1 MKTLPDD
8 SIDAIICDPPYNLAF
23 MGKTWDTH
31 INNAAYQEWTREW
44 ATEAYRVLK
53 PGGHLLAFG
62 GTRTYHRQT
71 CGIEDAGFEIRD
83 CLAWI
88 YGTGFPKSLNVSKAI
103 DKRPGVTR
111 HAEFAAHLRER
122 IAVKGYT
129 NTFDVAE
136 AVIGRRTGAVANW
149 QKYQWPEAK
158 WWPALR
164 DLLDLDESWGDVIAE
179 AKREKTGE
187 REVAKLAFAPGQGSD
202 HSARTLDVSSA
213 ATREAQQW
221 EGWGTA
227 LKPAMEPIVVARK
240 PLSEGTVAANVL
252 EHGTGALNIDASRI
266 GSDTTRGERYGG
278 KPPGGSNTER
288 AIPGQRDKVWSAPAG
303 RWPANILFD
312 EEAAA
317 VLDEQ
322 SGERKAGGKVKGHEP
337 SRTGQNGIYG
347 TWGRVENAPHND
359 AGGASRFF
367 YVAKAGKKERNAGL
381 DDFDEQRMEHSARIT
396 PQDNPRQRSMSYN
409 KNTHPC
415 VKPIQLLRYLSKL
428 VTPPGGTILDPFMG
442 SGSGGCAAVLEGF
455 NYIGIE
461 MEPEYLEIARARI
474 EHWSAEAT

>member
-1 MKTLPDD
+1 MKAATPIALLQGDCREQMKTLPDD
-8 SIDAIICDPPYNLAF
+8 SIEAIICDPPYNLAF

-31 INNAAYQEWTREW
+31 IDNAAYQEWTREW
-44 ATEAYRVLK
+44 ATEAFRVLK

-103 DKRPGVTR
+103 DKAAGV
-111 HAEFAAHLRER
+111 EFSASPAQGVGFMAPDGHN
-122 IAVKGYT
+122 GYNVT
-129 NTFDVAE
+129 KNQLT
-136 AVIGRRTGAVANW
+136 
-149 QKYQWPEAK
+149 Q
-158 WWPALR
+158 
-164 DLLDLDESWGDVIAE
+164 S
-179 AKREKTGE
+179 
-187 REVAKLAFAPGQGSD
+187 GQS
-202 HSARTLDVSSA
+202 
-213 ATREAQQW
+213 TREAQQW

-240 PLSEGTVAANVL
+240 PFKGTVAANVL

-266 GSDTTRGERYGG
+266 ATDERWQGRQLPDADDGATWGG
-278 KPPGGSNTER
+278 ALNRRSSSSH
-288 AIPGQRDKVWSAPAG
+288 ALG

-312 EEAAA
+312 EEAATA
-317 VLDEQ
+317 LN
-322 SGERKAGGKVKGHEP
+322 GESD
-337 SRTGQNGIYG
+337 SR
-347 TWGRVENAPHND
+347 
-359 AGGASRFF
+359 GASRFF

-381 DDFDEQRMEHSARIT
+381 DSFDEQRMEHSGRIT

-461 MEPEYLEIARARI
+461 MEPEYLTIAKARI
-474 EHWSAEAT
+474 EHWQSSSD

>member
-1 MKTLPDD
+1 MSETSKRSLSLSLSLSLLEGDCREQMKSLPDD
-8 SIDAIICDPPYNLAF
+8 SIDAVICDPPYNLAF
-23 MGKTWDTH
+23 MGKKWDTH

-44 ATEAYRVLK
+44 ATEAFRVLK

-83 CLAWI
+83 CVAWI
-88 YGTGFPKSLNVSKAI
+88 YAVGFPKSHNISKAI
-103 DKRPGVTR
+103 DKAAGV
-111 HAEFAAHLRER
+111 EFSASPAQGVGFMAPDGHN
-122 IAVKGYT
+122 GYNVT
-129 NTFDVAE
+129 KNQLTQS
-136 AVIGRRTGAVANW
+136 GQST
-149 QKYQWPEAK
+149 PEA
-158 WWPALR
+158 
-164 DLLDLDESWGDVIAE
+164 E
-179 AKREKTGE
+179 
-187 REVAKLAFAPGQGSD
+187 
-202 HSARTLDVSSA
+202 
-213 ATREAQQW
+213 QW

-240 PLSEGTVAANVL
+240 PFTGTVAANVL

-278 KPPGGSNTER
+278 KPPGGSKTER
-288 AIPGQRDKVWSAPAG
+288 AIPGQRDEIWSVPAG

-312 EEAAA
+312 EVAAA

-322 SGERKAGGKVKGHEP
+322 SGQSTSRKGKPRRSSNP
-337 SRTGQNGIYG
+337 SIFSTGDVGL
-347 TWGRVENAPHND
+347 EHND
-359 AGGASRFF
+359 KGGASRFF
-367 YVAKAGKKERNAGL
+367 YVAKAAKKERNAGL
-381 DDFDEQRMEHSARIT
+381 DGFEEQAAAYKGYRENADDTKGGAT
-396 PQDNPRQRSMSYN
+396 PYAGSGRTDSTAN
-409 KNTHPC
+409 KNNHPC

-461 MEPEYLEIARARI
+461 MEPEYLEIAKARI
-474 EHWSAEAT
+474 EHWQAHADKE

>member
-1 MKTLPDD
+1 MKAATPIVLLQGDCREQMKTLPDD

-23 MGKTWDTH
+23 MGKSWDTH

-44 ATEAYRVLK
+44 ATEAFRVLK

-103 DKRPGVTR
+103 DK
-111 HAEFAAHLRER
+111 AA
-122 IAVKGYT
+122 
-129 NTFDVAE
+129 
-136 AVIGRRTGAVANW
+136 GA
-149 QKYQWPEAK
+149 
-158 WWPALR
+158 
-164 DLLDLDESWGDVIAE
+164 
-179 AKREKTGE
+179 E
-187 REVAKLAFAPGQGSD
+187 REVIGTREGGGVIGSENTFAQDAYTVSMGDNGG
-202 HSARTLDVSSA
+202 RTLDITV
-213 ATREAQQW
+213 ATTSEAQQW

-240 PLSEGTVAANVL
+240 PFKGTVAANVL
-252 EHGTGALNIDASRI
+252 EYGTGALNIDASRI
-266 GSDTTRGERYGG
+266 ATDERWQGRQLSDAEDGATWGG
-278 KPPGGSNTER
+278 ALNRRSSSSHNL
-288 AIPGQRDKVWSAPAG
+288 G

-312 EEAAA
+312 EDAVA

-322 SGERKAGGKVKGHEP
+322 S
-337 SRTGQNGIYG
+337 
-347 TWGRVENAPHND
+347 
-359 AGGASRFF
+359 GGASRFF

-381 DDFDEQRMEHSARIT
+381 DNFDEQRMEHSARIT

-455 NYIGIE
+455 NYIGME
-461 MEPEYLEIARARI
+461 MEPEYLGIAKARI
-474 EHWSAEAT
+474 EHWQSSSE